1 MIRFACPGCGGQ
13 FNVPESFA
21 GRQARCKKCGNA
33 IVVPPATQT
42 AATETLPA
50 RETSATPRSRPPTP
64 VVSPAKIPVRARRLI
79 ADLKQMR
86 EAFADGALIH
96 ILETEGDPPEV
107 YKIEFN
113 IRGIETLKRKHPV
126 FREQHIAEIR
136 MMRDYPR
143 LAPACRMLTP
153 IFHPNIDESAICVGD
168 HWVAGERLTDLAVR
182 IGQMIAYQT
191 YNIKSPL
198 NGEAAMWADLNPDK
212 LPIDSRD
219 LYPPILESTV

>member
-13 FNVPESFA
+13 FNVPESFT
-21 GRQARCKKCGNA
+21 GRQARCKKCGST
-33 IVVPPATQT
+33 IIVPPANKTP
-42 AATETLPA
+42 ATS
-50 RETSATPRSRPPTP
+50 RVRPPTP
-64 VVSPAKIPVRARRLI
+64 IVNPAKISVRSRRLI

-86 EAFADGALIH
+86 EAFGDGPLIR
-96 ILETEGDPPEV
+96 ILETEGEPAEI

-113 IRGIETLKRKHPV
+113 IRGIETLKRKSPV
-126 FREQHIAEIR
+126 YREQHIAEIR
-136 MMRDYPR
+136 MLRDYPR
-143 LAPACRMLTP
+143 MAPACRMLTP
-153 IFHPNIDESAICVGD
+153 IFHPNIDEASICVGD

-198 NGEAAMWADLNPDK
+198 NGEAAMWADLNPTA

-219 LYPPILESTV
+219 LYPPMLESIV